1 MAAHGV
7 ETSLIVF
14 AVSLLVGGFAIS
26 VGAKLALASRDYAH
40 AVLTALLG
48 ALAWAVVDVAFSRAE
63 IGGAIASL
71 AALLVWAWVV
81 RWRYQVGWIRAAII
95 GIGAWVAAL
104 VALVILAALGLGGLD
119 AYGVP
124 GL

>member
-26 VGAKLALASRDYAH
+26 VGAKLALASRDYSH

>member
-1 MAAHGV
+1 MAGHGI
-7 ETSLIVF
+7 ETSLLVF

-26 VGAKLALASRDYAH
+26 VGAKLALASREYSY

-48 ALAWAVVDVAFSRAE
+48 AVAWAIVDIAFSE
-63 IGGAIASL
+63 VGVGGAFASF
-71 AALLVWAWVV
+71 AGLLVWAWVV
-81 RWRYQVGWIRAAII
+81 RWRYEVGWIRAAII

-104 VALVILAALGLGGLD
+104 VVLIILAALGFGGLE